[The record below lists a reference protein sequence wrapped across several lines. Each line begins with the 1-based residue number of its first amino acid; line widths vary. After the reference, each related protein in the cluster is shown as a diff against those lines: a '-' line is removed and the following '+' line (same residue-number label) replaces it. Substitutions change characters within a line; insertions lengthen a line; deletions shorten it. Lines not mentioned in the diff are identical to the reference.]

1 MNEFGNRLK
10 LARVVKGYTQKEVSE
25 MIGISE
31 STYSDWEIGK
41 SIPRWVASAKLAEIF
56 GLECYLL
63 ILGLNPEK
71 IILSVKMEEEE
82 LSEFCKRLPRA
93 EFEDNERSKTVAIK
107 AMRVVLLALGYDT
120 DFVENEFRKEVEEA
134 IVVKRNI

>member
-1 MNEFGNRLK
+1 MNEFGNKLK

-25 MIGISE
+25 MLGISQ

-41 SIPRWVASAKLAEIF
+41 SIPRWVASAELAEIF

-63 ILGLNPEK
+63 ILGLNFEK
-71 IILSVKMEEEE
+71 RILSVKMEGEE

-93 EFEDNERSKTVAIK
+93 EFEDNERAKTVAIK

-120 DFVENEFRKEVEEA
+120 DFVENEFRKEVEKA